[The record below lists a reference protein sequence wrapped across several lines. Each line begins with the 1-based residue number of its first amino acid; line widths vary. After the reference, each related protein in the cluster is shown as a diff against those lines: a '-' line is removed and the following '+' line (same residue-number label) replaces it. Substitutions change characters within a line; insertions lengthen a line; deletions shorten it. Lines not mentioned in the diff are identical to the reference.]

1 MPTSKY
7 TVTVDDDQ
15 YSFSPALPAGG
26 VKPGDQFVFLQAAN
40 ITKAGVPATPFTP
53 TDNPV
58 VKGKTYTVGS
68 ATLGDYTI
76 SPAGSRDGLT
86 GKIKVNN

>member
-1 MPTSKY
+1 MTTSTY
-7 TVTVDDDQ
+7 TVTVDDDE
-15 YSFSPALPAGG
+15 YSFTPALPAGG
-26 VKPGDQFVFLQAAN
+26 VKPGDKFVFLRAAN

-53 TDNPV
+53 ADNPT

-68 ATLGDYTI
+68 AQLGDYAI